1 MSFFRILWDN
11 KDDPNG
17 NVEHIAEH
25 GLAVEDVEEVLA
37 NPTSEGVSKSSG
49 LPLVWGYTRDGI
61 YIVVVYQQI
70 DEEMIRVV
78 TAYQVDEP

>member
-1 MSFFRILWDN
+1 MSFFRILWDSEE
-11 KDDPNG
+11 DPNG

-37 NPTSEGVSKSSG
+37 SPTSEGVSRSSG
-49 LPLVWGYTRDGI
+49 LPLVWGYTPDGI
-61 YIVVVYQQI
+61 FIVVVYQQI
-70 DEEMIRVV
+70 NEEMIRVV